1 MTPVPTGKWAGMRGY
16 LKLLVTAALAVLIA
30 GCAATGHNFDP
41 SKLSTLTPGQ
51 TTLEEASRAL
61 TAPPDKF
68 YKQTDGTFLALW
80 SFKITFVADG
90 LYSRKE
96 ALLQFGPDGR
106 LMRLVDSTNILL
118 EPWERQKL
126 LGPAPV
132 PDPGQEWAQQ
142 PAPPPQVETIVIPVP
157 AAPPEPMR
165 QGQ

>member
-1 MTPVPTGKWAGMRGY
+1 MRGY
-16 LKLLVTAALAVLIA
+16 LHLLAAAAIATLIA

-41 SKLSTLTPGQ
+41 GKLSTLTPGQ

-80 SFKITFVADG
+80 SFKITFVTDG

-132 PDPGQEWAQQ
+132 PDTSKEWAQQ
-142 PAPPPQVETIVIPVP
+142 PAPEVQVETIVIPGP
-157 AAPPEPMR
+157 AVVSPEPMR
-165 QGQ
+165 QGR

>member
-1 MTPVPTGKWAGMRGY
+1 MRGY
-16 LKLLVTAALAVLIA
+16 LHLLAAAAIAAFVA

-51 TTLEEASRAL
+51 TTMEEAARAL
-61 TAPPDKF
+61 TAPPAQQF
-68 YKQTDGTFLALW
+68 NQSDGTLLALW
-80 SFKITFVADG
+80 FHKITFVTDG

-126 LGPAPV
+126 LGPAPA
-132 PDPGQEWAQQ
+132 PALTQEWAQ
-142 PAPPPQVETIVIPVP
+142 PAMEPEVQTIYIPGPGEPAGLAPQ
-157 AAPPEPMR
+157 
-165 QGQ
+165 GK

>member
-1 MTPVPTGKWAGMRGY
+1 MRGY
-16 LKLLVTAALAVLIA
+16 RHLLAAAAIA
-30 GCAATGHNFDP
+30 LLLGGCAATGHNFDP
-41 SKLSTLTPGQ
+41 GKLGTLTPGQ

-61 TAPPDKF
+61 TAPPDKL
-68 YKQTDGTFLALW
+68 YRQTDGTQLALW

-126 LGPAPV
+126 LGPAPM
-132 PDPGQEWAQQ
+132 PDVRQDWAQPMAEPEVQ
-142 PAPPPQVETIVIPVP
+142 TIYIPGPGEPAVL
-157 AAPPEPMR
+157 APK
-165 QGQ
+165 GK

>member
-1 MTPVPTGKWAGMRGY
+1 MLAAAIAVA
-16 LKLLVTAALAVLIA
+16 LV

-41 SKLSTLTPGQ
+41 GKLSTLTPGQ

-61 TAPPDKF
+61 TAPPDKL
-68 YKQTDGTFLALW
+68 YKQTDGTLLALW
-80 SFKITFVADG
+80 AFKITFVADG

-106 LMRLVDSTNILL
+106 LLRLVDSTNILL

-132 PDPGQEWAQQ
+132 PDMRQDLAL
-142 PAPPPQVETIVIPVP
+142 P
-157 AAPPEPMR
+157 AAAPEVQTIYIPGPGEPTR
-165 QGQ
+165 LQPQGK

>member
-1 MTPVPTGKWAGMRGY
+1 MRGY
-16 LKLLVTAALAVLIA
+16 IQLLATAAIAVLLA

-41 SKLSTLTPGQ
+41 GKLSTLTPGQ

-61 TAPPDKF
+61 TAPPDKL
-68 YKQTDGTFLALW
+68 YKQTDGTLLALW

-126 LGPAPV
+126 LGPAPA
-132 PDPGQEWAQQ
+132 PELNQAWP
-142 PAPPPQVETIVIPVP
+142 PAPMAEPEVQTIYIPGPGDP
-157 AAPPEPMR
+157 AGLAPANK
-165 QGQ
+165 

>member
-1 MTPVPTGKWAGMRGY
+1 MRGY
-16 LKLLVTAALAVLIA
+16 IHLLLAAAIAVALA

-41 SKLSTLTPGQ
+41 GKLSTLTPGQ

-61 TAPPDKF
+61 TAPPDKL
-68 YKQTDGTFLALW
+68 YKQTDGTLLALW
-80 SFKITFVADG
+80 AFKITFVADG

-106 LMRLVDSTNILL
+106 LLRLVDSTNILL

-132 PDPGQEWAQQ
+132 PDMRQDLAL
-142 PAPPPQVETIVIPVP
+142 P
-157 AAPPEPMR
+157 AAAPEVQTIYIPGPGEPTR
-165 QGQ
+165 LQPQGK

>member
-1 MTPVPTGKWAGMRGY
+1 MRGY
-16 LKLLVTAALAVLIA
+16 IHLLATAAIAVFLA

-41 SKLSTLTPGQ
+41 GKLSTLTPGQ

-61 TAPPDKF
+61 TAPPAKF
-68 YKQTDGTFLALW
+68 FKQSDGTLLALW
-80 SFKITFVADG
+80 SFKITFVTDG

-126 LGPAPV
+126 LGPAPAPELTQDWAKPAMEPEV
-132 PDPGQEWAQQ
+132 QTIYIPGPGE
-142 PAPPPQVETIVIPVP
+142 PAGLAPQ
-157 AAPPEPMR
+157 
-165 QGQ
+165 GK